1 MIFTKTEIS
10 LMVRVQ
16 FRPKVILLEIIQVLT
31 RKKIALPSYNML
43 ATLIVRAVNQYQQTL
58 NQTIKSN
65 LNKEQ
70 QDQLDILFRK
80 GNRDRL

>member
-1 MIFTKTEIS
+1 
-10 LMVRVQ
+10 MVRVQ

-43 ATLIVRAVNQYQQTL
+43 ATLIVKAVNQYQQTL

-65 LNKEQ
+65 LNKAQ
-70 QDQLDILFRK
+70 KINLMSC
-80 GNRDRL
+80 